1 MTGMAPYGESLKD
14 DEIWNVIAF
23 VRKLPELTQAQYK
36 QMEKDVP

>member
-23 VRKLPELTQAQYK
+23 VRKLPKLTQAQYR